1 VTRLFDSTVLIAHL
15 RGDVRATDLLLRSVA
30 EGALA
35 SVVSRAEVEGGMR
48 AYERDVAQLFDAL
61 DLLPVTDAIA
71 RRAGPCCA
79 ATGAGAPRWTS
90 RTTSSPRP
98 RRSTAPSWSPWTGPL
113 PDGPVPA
120 PPVGLR
126 RCPPGAGRRVP

>member
-1 VTRLFDSTVLIAHL
+1 MTRLFDSTVLIAHL

-48 AYERDVAQLFDAL
+48 AYEGDVAQLFDAL

-71 RRAGPCCA
+71 RRAGALLRRHRRGHPSVDLADYLIA
-79 ATGAGAPRWTS
+79 ATAQEHGAELVTLDPERF
-90 RTTSSPRP
+90 PM
-98 RRSTAPSWSPWTGPL
+98 
-113 PDGPVPA
+113 VPA
-120 PPVGLR
+120 LR
-126 RCPPGAGRRVP
+126 RPWG